1 MPAHALG
8 THAVVYADFT
18 PKNPLEDLAKAAVQ
32 TGVSYM
38 HKVGEMISASSK
50 FDPSMDWFLNQYSRA
65 FAIALFFMAATL
77 LWTVAKS
84 VRSGADG
91 SDAFAAAFGRLP
103 LAFLLAAFF
112 PGIALLMSNLADGLT
127 GVVTLGQEDNAKLF
141 LNNALKFANDMS
153 PNDVTGGVGTMLVVG
168 FVMTICGV
176 FLFAELVLRTAGLYL
191 GALFAPFMFAALINR
206 QLWSGIRRPITIW
219 VGLLF
224 AKPIIAMCLAA
235 MWAAGAGVNT
245 ISDSQGHTVVSERAS
260 TMMFMVVA
268 ALLASVALP
277 VLWHFI
283 PMLGDT
289 MADSAMSRRNM
300 MGSVPRRSVTRPTQ
314 TMSNII
320 DTRMARSMDRAKN
333 AGPGTLRQ
341 LPIAQKGPAAS
352 AASSVSLS
360 KDASRGGWKTPAPSA
375 QRSPLGAPPTRLT
388 ERRPD
393 YRSRATRERSS
404 E

>member
-84 VRSGADG
+84 VRAGADG

-103 LAFLLAAFF
+103 LAFLLATFF
-112 PGIALLMSNLADGLT
+112 PGMALLMSNLADGLT

-168 FVMTICGV
+168 FVMTVAGV

-206 QLWSGIRRPITIW
+206 QLWAGIRRPITIW
-219 VGLLF
+219 IGLLF

-300 MGSVPRRSVTRPTQ
+300 MSSVPRRSVTRPTQ

-320 DTRMARSMDRAKN
+320 DTRMSRSMDRAKN
-333 AGPGTLRQ
+333 AGPGALKQ

-360 KDASRGGWKTPAPSA
+360 KDANRSGWKTPAPSA
-375 QRSPLGAPPTRLT
+375 QRTPLGAPPTRLT

-393 YRSRATRERSS
+393 YRSRASRERSS